1 MKEDEFQRMFPDL
14 YNIWNIW
21 NAKYNYSLNDEI
33 IDLMIDIR
41 NAITADMSH
50 TFKETLTP
58 TFLISKLHELG
69 YKGTLT
75 REDLI
80 YNSNVSEKPVGKH
93 IETLKTN

>member
-1 MKEDEFQRMFPDL
+1 MKEDEFQRIFPDL
-14 YNIWNIW
+14 YKIWNEW
-21 NAKYNYSLNDEI
+21 NKDQNCALCGAW
-33 IDLMIDIR
+33 IDLMIDVKR
-41 NAITADMSH
+41 TVMENMTNC
-50 TFKETLTP
+50 FKAALTP

-75 REDLI
+75 KEDPI